1 MGRTAARL
9 LLRFLVVALCTSV
22 YAQQRYPT
30 YKQQTRGARKAA
42 EKQNKAGRKY
52 AKQQQ
57 KAMRKSMK
65 EQQKAL
71 KRARK
76 RSLQ

>member
-1 MGRTAARL
+1 MRRTATCL
-9 LLRFLVVALCTSV
+9 LLVVLATAGCMPL

-30 YKQQTRGARKAA
+30 YKQQARASRKAA
-42 EKQNKAGRKY
+42 QKQNKAGKKY

-57 KAMRKSMK
+57 KAMNKSVK

-76 RSLQ
+76 RSLR

>member
-1 MGRTAARL
+1 MRRSAASL
-9 LLRFLVVALCTSV
+9 LLFFLAIAACTPLG
-22 YAQQRYPT
+22 AQQRYPS
-30 YKQQTRGARKAA
+30 YKQQTRATRKAA
-42 EKQNKAGRKY
+42 KKQNKAGRKY

-65 EQQKAL
+65 DQQKAL

-76 RSLQ
+76 RSLR

>member
-1 MGRTAARL
+1 MRRTAACL
-9 LLRFLVVALCTSV
+9 LLFFLAIAACTPLD
-22 YAQQRYPT
+22 AQQHYPS
-30 YKQQTRGARKAA
+30 YKQQTRAARKDAK
-42 EKQNKAGRKY
+42 KQNKAGRKY

-65 EQQKAL
+65 DQQKAL

-76 RSLQ
+76 RSWR